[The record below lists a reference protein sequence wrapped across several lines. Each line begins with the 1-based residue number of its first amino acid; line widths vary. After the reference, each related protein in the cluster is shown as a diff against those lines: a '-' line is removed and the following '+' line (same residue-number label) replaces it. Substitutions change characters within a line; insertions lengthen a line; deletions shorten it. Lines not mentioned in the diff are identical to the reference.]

1 MAANFTFWENM
12 KRTLDAIEDEGNRL
26 EAYEAIAEI
35 GLTKDESIADNLSKE
50 VKPIVIGLLPSLLR
64 NYSKEQ
70 SERGMKGG
78 AKEKN
83 IGIDYREIVLKIYA
97 ESGKVPTKKAVI
109 AEVVKNGGQS
119 ISERTLERKGFTAS
133 KIKELCIGA
142 NDSCRDNL
150 TNATNENVAN
160 VVKNKENATNPTYA
174 TNDMSRQND
183 KTTDENVA
191 FLSGFNF

>member
-1 MAANFTFWENM
+1 MAVNFTFWENM
-12 KRTLDAIEDEGNRL
+12 KRTLDAIEDESNRL
-26 EAYEAIAEI
+26 EAYEAIVEI

-70 SERGMKGG
+70 SERGMRGG

-83 IGIDYREIVLKIYA
+83 IGIDYKEIILKLYA
-97 ESGKVPTKKAVI
+97 EHGKAPTKKAVI
-109 AEVVKNGGQS
+109 AEIIRSGGQS

-133 KIKELCIGA
+133 RIKELCLETSV
-142 NDSCRDNL
+142 SCRDNL
-150 TNATNENVAN
+150 TNATNENVVDVA
-160 VVKNKENATNPTYA
+160 KSKENTTNPTDP

-183 KTTDENVA
+183 KTTNENVA
-191 FLSGFNF
+191 FLSSFNF